1 MKIIHNCIIIVAM
14 IIEDIEE
21 IVEMFV
27 VDQKKEYKHLEN
39 DLQVIMASGN
49 VVNLVNTEVITIART
64 EIDTA
69 MEIIIGET
77 KEEAD
82 PQFKNENMQ
91 IKKSLKTDKAQ
102 LECRVQIEEL

>member
-1 MKIIHNCIIIVAM
+1 
-14 IIEDIEE
+14 
-21 IVEMFV
+21 
-27 VDQKKEYKHLEN
+27 
-39 DLQVIMASGN
+39 MASGN

-82 PQFKNENMQ
+82 PQFKNENM
-91 IKKSLKTDKAQ
+91 
-102 LECRVQIEEL
+102 